1 MANDVYGIQSS
12 TPKSKRVQKPEDL
25 PPPYL
30 PKSLKRFALF
40 DIDPL
45 ETARQLTLLEMALF
59 MNIQP
64 IELMKQAWSKKNTN
78 SVAVNVRAMIAMST
92 KITGWVICTILQ
104 AVELKRRAT
113 TLKYFIKV
121 AEVLFY

>member
-1 MANDVYGIQSS
+1 VANDVYGIQPS
-12 TPKSKRVQKPEDL
+12 TPKSKRAQKPEDL

-30 PKSLKRFALF
+30 PKSLKRFTLF

-59 MNIQP
+59 MNIKP

-121 AEVLFY
+121 AEVIF